1 MLANTLTE
9 TNIAPGVGQLPG
21 IVLTPVATVA
31 RAVELLLDD
40 SGITG
45 QIAEISE
52 DRVTFAEPQAYV
64 DESTKKNFGVLCAL
78 TEGATSS

>member
-1 MLANTLTE
+1 MVANKQTE

-31 RAVELLLDD
+31 RAVELLLDN

-52 DRVTFAEPQAYV
+52 DRITFAEPQIFV
-64 DESTKKNFGVLCAL
+64 DESTKKNLGVLCAL
-78 TEGATSS
+78 AEGATSS